1 MSDFIAEFH
10 DALTAAGYTPV
21 DGKVVANDEWHPAY
35 ITGDKRGKPHGAYT
49 IKICDDN
56 SAMGCFFDRRDQD
69 NKIGWHSKS
78 GEKLSPEER
87 KERKRRI
94 EKYQKEK
101 QEAEDKKHLRLALL
115 LTKAYKKL
123 PKFEL
128 TTDLENS
135 YLSRKG
141 IEAHG
146 IKFRQKGC
154 ELIVPVYGADGRV
167 YTVQR
172 INSQG
177 GKYLFIGG
185 RKKGGYFPFVKKGE
199 SFETILLCEGFATG
213 ASIRQATGLPV
224 AAAIDS
230 GNLVYALHTLKGK
243 FPNSRFVIC
252 ADNDAWTFQHSKKP
266 NTIDTKEIPA
276 DDPRWEEWREAGI
289 LWNVGIEKAR
299 AAAAKCGGASVIAPN
314 FEGLSIVNKP
324 TDFNDLAALA
334 GEEAVRLQ
342 IMAAVNAI
350 PARGEAAEGMDASRD
365 PDQQPLGGDYYPED
379 PAYVEP
385 DYPPPPVEVEDI
397 KIPEKGFFGLSFRC
411 LGYNNGTYYYFSFKE
426 RNVVALSASN
436 HSMQQLIRLSDLDDW
451 HNYGNPE
458 KNEKKIALYAQN
470 AMIKECQK
478 LGVYNPEDY
487 VRGAGAWVDEGRIV
501 VNCGKKLFVDGKIMP
516 FEAFKSEYTYIQTAS
531 LLKPDQSVPL
541 TNSEAIILKTVC
553 ELVTWENPLSASLLA
568 GWLVIAPVCG
578 ALEYTKGMEYRP
590 HIWITG
596 EPESGKST
604 VINRIVRVTLG
615 RIALCNEGGTSEASI
630 RETMKNDARPLVI
643 DEAEASEPN
652 MAGVISLARKATTG
666 GTVGKFGQGQ
676 CRIRF
681 AACFSGINPPVN
693 KTADESRISMLRIRK
708 NKSKT
713 AIQDYDKLSR
723 LLDDN
728 INEEF
733 SRRLVARTIENMA
746 TLLANIKTFQR
757 AARNVVKSARAS
769 EQIGT
774 MIAGF
779 YLLHSTNVISE
790 EAAEEWI
797 RRYKW
802 GDHTMI
808 EGKSEAEKCL
818 QHISSAIVRF
828 TSSSGISYD
837 RSIGELIMDAA
848 DKGCDENKFLRRY
861 GIARVG
867 QSVYFAVRHEILQK
881 VLRGTDWYDSYSA
894 RLLNLDGAEKH
905 NQSFYFSSGMRTN
918 AVVVPLRHFMETNQK
933 DMLEQPRQV
942 DYDSMEEVSLD

>member
-1 MSDFIAEFH
+1 LSDFIAEFL
-10 DALTAAGYTPV
+10 DALTAAGFTPK
-21 DGKVVANDEWHPAY
+21 DGKVIADDKWNDAY
-35 ITGDKRGKPHGAYT
+35 CEGDKRNNPHGTYT
-49 IKICDDN
+49 LKIVDE
-56 SAMGCFFDRRDQD
+56 SFAIGCFMDRRDQD
-69 NKIGWHSKS
+69 KKFKWHSKS
-78 GEKLSPEER
+78 AVKLSPEER
-87 KERKRRI
+87 RERKRRL
-94 EKYQKEK
+94 EQYEKEK

-123 PKFEL
+123 PKFEKE
-128 TTDLENS
+128 TYPENS
-135 YLSRKG
+135 YLERKG
-141 IEAHG
+141 IDPHG
-146 IKFRQKGC
+146 IKFRAKGN

-167 YTVQR
+167 YTIQR
-172 INSQG
+172 INDRG
-177 GKYLFIGG
+177 GKYLFLGG

-213 ASIRQATGLPV
+213 ATIRQATGLPV

-230 GNLVYALHTLKGK
+230 GNLIYALHTLKGK
-243 FPNSRFVIC
+243 FPNSKFVIC
-252 ADNDAWTFQHSKKP
+252 ADNDAWTFQASKKP
-266 NTIDTKEIPA
+266 KTLNTAEIPPE
-276 DDPRWEEWREAGI
+276 DPRWDEWREAGM
-289 LWNVGIEKAR
+289 LWNVGIDKAR

-314 FEGLSIVNKP
+314 FEGLSIVKKP

-342 IMAAVNAI
+342 IMAAVNSI

-365 PDQQPLGGDYYPED
+365 PDQQPLGGEYFPPDQG
-379 PAYVEP
+379 YVEP
-385 DYPPPPVEVEDI
+385 DYPPTPPEVEDI
-397 KIPEKGFFGLSFRC
+397 KIRETGFLGLSFRC
-411 LGYNNGTYYYFSFKE
+411 LGHNNGTYYYFSFKE
-426 RNVVALSASN
+426 RRVVSLLASN
-436 HSMQQLIRLSDLDDW
+436 HSMPMLIQLADLDEW
-451 HNYGNPE
+451 SAYAKTETNP
-458 KNEKKIALYAQN
+458 KKIALYAQN
-470 AMIKECQK
+470 AMMNECQRI
-478 LGVYNPEDY
+478 GVYRPEDA
-487 VRGAGAWVDEGRIV
+487 VRGAGAWIDDGHIV
-501 VNCGKKLFVDGKIMP
+501 VNCGKQLFVDGKVIP
-516 FEAFKSEYTYIQTAS
+516 FQSFKSEYTYVETAP
-531 LLKPDQSVPL
+531 LLRPDQTTPL
-541 TNSEAIILKTVC
+541 TNSEAIILKTAC
-553 ELVTWENPLSASLLA
+553 EMVTWENPLSASLLA

-596 EPESGKST
+596 ESESGKST
-604 VINRIVRVTLG
+604 VIRRLAKVILG
-615 RIALCNEGGTSEASI
+615 KIGVFMEGGTTEASI
-630 RETMKNDARPLVI
+630 REIMGNDARPLI
-643 DEAEASEPN
+643 LDEAEASEQA
-652 MAGVISLARKATTG
+652 MAGIIALARKATTG
-666 GTVGKFGQGQ
+666 GTVGKYGQGQ
-676 CRIRF
+676 CRVRF
-681 AACFSGINPPVN
+681 AACFSSINTSVS

-733 SRRLVARTIENMA
+733 SRRLIARTIENMS

-757 AARNVVKSARAS
+757 AARNVIKSARAS

-779 YLLHSTNVISE
+779 YLLHSTNQISE

-808 EGKSEAEKCL
+808 ESKSESEKCL

-837 RSIGELIMDAA
+837 RSIGELIMDASE
-848 DKGCDENKFLRRY
+848 KNSDEDKFLRRY

-867 QSVYFAVRHEILQK
+867 QFVYFAVRHEILQR

-894 RLLNLDGAEKH
+894 RLLNLEGAERH
-905 NQSFYFSSGMRTN
+905 NQSFYFASGIRTN
-918 AVVVPLRHFMETNQK
+918 AVIVPLRHFTENNQK
-933 DMLEQPRQV
+933 DMLEPQKQV